1 MLPVAIISIKTRIT
15 LNKKPYYKNW
25 VVCSKLWFSDIYEYL
40 LPFGTFTIT
49 ARKHYTWS
57 VNIFALTYPQR
68 IELANAE
75 TWQSIP
81 QVTLFIETFSNFQ
94 LVYFPPCMKVHH
106 LYDFC
111 ITDKGSL
118 TQHQRLLHRKI
129 LRMISVGYEIS
140 DVLTM
145 PKQLPLSATSV
156 LTDIIL
162 TMDYSLHER
171 NSVKYAMTPFLSF
184 LFHSITLYCY
194 SLTFATWSP
203 RQLHTY
209 LLINLK
215 EKGRKNYSLFN
226 ISTLAV
232 YLNLLPQT
240 DHLVPCRHFRIC
252 VSKSFVLVS
261 IYPYPEII
269 EVDFYLLHWNSQI
282 ELKIKL
288 FSKILALSGIVF
300 HTSFI
305 KSWIFGVCGISFH
318 FVQFEYSKATLWE

>member
-49 ARKHYTWS
+49 AKKHYTWS

-203 RQLHTY
+203 GQLHTY

-232 YLNLLPQT
+232 YLNLFLRLIISSPV
-240 DHLVPCRHFRIC
+240 DIFE
-252 VSKSFVLVS
+252 FV
-261 IYPYPEII
+261 
-269 EVDFYLLHWNSQI
+269 FQ
-282 ELKIKL
+282 KAL
-288 FSKILALSGIVF
+288 FSSQYIL
-300 HTSFI
+300 
-305 KSWIFGVCGISFH
+305 
-318 FVQFEYSKATLWE
+318 TLRS